1 VDGVEAGLNEGVES
15 FLRES
20 LSLVAVSRGRDDI
33 AFSQCTNRGAKFLMF
48 VGQAEQVERGVNRGG
63 HCNSFDG
70 LCV

>member
-20 LSLVAVSRGRDDI
+20 LSLVAVSRVRDDV

-48 VGQAEQVERGVNRGG
+48 VGQAEQVE
-63 HCNSFDG
+63 
-70 LCV
+70 